1 MALAIPPEL
10 KKITPYVR
18 RAEELDR
25 DKGNPESRL
34 VSYYCRQYAVH
45 IGIVLATSPAGKTC
59 LGEMLGSLEG
69 EKEVMDSFTRD
80 ESKFLCT
87 KFADKIF
94 DKADMEDRAGEA
106 NKNTARTFYAT
117 ASFLEILQQFH
128 EDNDNSEEFVEQ
140 KKKSVY
146 CKWKA
151 TEILKAIKEGRTP
164 TPGGYGEENNDNGQ
178 EDEEE
183 VGGEPQLSASYESP
197 SEPSMQTP
205 FMIETVSEEKD
216 DKEEEEMIPM
226 NAPSNGDDGDDDS
239 NSGDD
244 DEGTE
249 VQLGP
254 PPAYPVGIE
263 PIEPLIIPP
272 APPMAPVI
280 LKPPVTFNPP
290 PPVPTTDIPPPVP
303 TRRPTPEKPKKTS
316 FLSGL
321 VGGNKKNRKV
331 GKVEIADA
339 TELTRFALA
348 ALDDKDTDLAAD
360 RLHQAL
366 EILRR

>member
-45 IGIVLATSPAGKTC
+45 IGIVFATSPAGKTC

-303 TRRPTPEKPKKTS
+303 TRRPTPEKTKKTS

>member
-1 MALAIPPEL
+1 
-10 KKITPYVR
+10 
-18 RAEELDR
+18 
-25 DKGNPESRL
+25 
-34 VSYYCRQYAVH
+34 
-45 IGIVLATSPAGKTC
+45 
-59 LGEMLGSLEG
+59 MLGSLEG

-303 TRRPTPEKPKKTS
+303 TRRPTPEKTKKTS